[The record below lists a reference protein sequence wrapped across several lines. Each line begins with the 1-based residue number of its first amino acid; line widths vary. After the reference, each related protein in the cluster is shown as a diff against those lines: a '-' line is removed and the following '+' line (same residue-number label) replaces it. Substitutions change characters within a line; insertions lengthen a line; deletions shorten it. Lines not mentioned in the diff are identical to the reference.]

1 MSGCEC
7 FKGLTSWESSV
18 PGLSSDIKIEN
29 CRERGRVTALQWAP
43 RDTGVTMDY
52 WETNLIIRW
61 WSIYNDHPPGP
72 RCQLSGPPD
81 MPRIIGGGRD
91 HWHNNFHAPPCV
103 MKWHFYCIIFTASVS
118 VSSMLYVEI
127 YLLLFTGEKMYI
139 FSSISLLCSRH
150 PPAAVIATLHNSWQ
164 NYGRKLA
171 HNYAHS
177 KVILN
182 VYLADFF
189 HSILVGFWLFIN
201 ESFLLG
207 VLKCQ
212 YWEGNKNP
220 AAFQEV

>member
-1 MSGCEC
+1 
-7 FKGLTSWESSV
+7 
-18 PGLSSDIKIEN
+18 
-29 CRERGRVTALQWAP
+29 
-43 RDTGVTMDY
+43 MDY
-52 WETNLIIRW
+52 WGTNLIIRRLV
-61 WSIYNDHPPGP
+61 SSDLFTMLPPRSPG
-72 RCQLSGPPD
+72 QLSGLDIPW
-81 MPRIIGGGRD
+81 IIGRGRD
-91 HWHNNFHAPPCV
+91 HWHDNFHAPPCV
-103 MKWHFYCIIFTASVS
+103 MKWHFYCIIFTELLVS
-118 VSSMLYVEI
+118 LLYIVI
-127 YLLLFTGEKMYI
+127 YYHLWKEI
-139 FSSISLLCSRH
+139 FSPLRICSRH
-150 PPAAVIATLHNSWQ
+150 PVIATLHNSWQ

-212 YWEGNKNP
+212 YWEVNKNP